1 MWRGNLIP
9 IQSIMSKVRFSGTI
23 LGPQDPNRV
32 LRAEMFRKL
41 YIEGW
46 DIYNANGDQRITLSN
61 IEAKLIEADAFVFTP
76 AATLEDMFKAV
87 SVFVGYQTMDE
98 NLIGKPTAI
107 LNSDGTWRPLFDVLQ
122 WLHEMGTISQKY
134 EEFLVSVGCVDELP
148 VELAKLRAKGTPDAG
163 RERHHT
169 LAGVTAY
176 DTPPPDD
183 LLGNVC
189 VFCSATLEK
198 PAYLA
203 DGEAFGAELARQG
216 FGCVSGAGKT
226 GIMGA
231 VVRGTAGAGG
241 WSGGSN
247 VPHIIELEG
256 LPDGL
261 SSFWLRPD
269 IYTRMEVM
277 IERSNAFVIFPGG
290 AGTLQEFLA
299 LMIFKHHGHP
309 LMRDKPVVIY
319 NRLDEENGQ
328 RFWDPL
334 IRDFSMLCETCDF
347 TVADSLDAILPLVRK
362 GMGK

>member
-1 MWRGNLIP
+1 MP
-9 IQSIMSKVRFSGTI
+9 KVRLSGTI
-23 LGPQDPNRV
+23 LGPDDPNRV
-32 LRAEMFRKL
+32 LRAQMFQLL
-41 YIEGW
+41 YVGGW
-46 DIYNANGDQRITLSN
+46 DIYNANGDQRITLAN
-61 IEAKLIEADAFVFTP
+61 IESKIIESDAFVFTP

-87 SVFVGYQTMDE
+87 SIFVGYQTMDE
-98 NLIGKPTAI
+98 NLTGKPTAI
-107 LNSDGTWRPLFDVLQ
+107 LNSDGTWQPLFEVLQ

-134 EEFLVSVGCVDELP
+134 ADFLVSVEAPEALLGELD
-148 VELAKLRAKGTPDAG
+148 KLRAKGTPDAG
-163 RERHHT
+163 RERHHA
-169 LAGVTAY
+169 LAGVAAY
-176 DTPPPDD
+176 DNPPPAD
-183 LLGNVC
+183 LHGNVC
-189 VFCSATLEK
+189 VFCSATMEK

-203 DGEAFGAELARQG
+203 DGEAFGAELARNG

-277 IERSNAFVIFPGG
+277 IERSDAFVIFPGG

-299 LMIFKHHGHP
+299 LMIFKLHGHR
-309 LMRDKPVVIY
+309 LMRNKPVIVF
-319 NRLDEENGQ
+319 NRLDETKGV

-334 IRDFSMLCETCDF
+334 IRKFTALCDDCDFS
-347 TVADSLDAILPLVRK
+347 VAESLDEILPLVRK
-362 GMGK
+362 GMDRS

>member
-1 MWRGNLIP
+1 MP
-9 IQSIMSKVRFSGTI
+9 KARFSGTI
-23 LGPQDPNRV
+23 LGPDDPNRT
-32 LRAEMFRKL
+32 LRAQMFQLL
-41 YIEGW
+41 YVAGW
-46 DIYNANGDQRITLSN
+46 DIYNANGDQRITLAN
-61 IEAKLIEADAFVFTP
+61 IENKIIESDAFVFTP

-87 SVFVGYQTMDE
+87 SIFVGYQTMDE
-98 NLIGKPTAI
+98 NLTSKPTAI
-107 LNSDGTWRPLFDVLQ
+107 LNSDGTWNDLFTVLQ

-134 EEFLVSVGCVDELP
+134 EEFLVAVEDPDALVGELS
-148 VELAKLRAKGTPDAG
+148 KLRERGTPDAG
-163 RERHHT
+163 RERHHK
-169 LAGVTAY
+169 LAGVTEF
-176 DTPPPDD
+176 DSPPPPD

-189 VFCSATLEK
+189 VFCSATLEN

-203 DGEAFGAELARQG
+203 DGIAFGAELARNR

-231 VVRGTAGAGG
+231 VVQGTASAGG

-277 IERSNAFVIFPGG
+277 IERSDAFVIFPGG

-299 LMIFKHHGHP
+299 LMIFKQQGHE
-309 LMRDKPVVIY
+309 LMKDKPVVIY
-319 NRLDEENGQ
+319 NRLDEGSGE
-328 RFWDPL
+328 RFWAPL
-334 IRDFSMLCETCDF
+334 IRHFTALCDTCDF
-347 TVADSLDAILPLVRK
+347 TVADTLEEILPLVRK
-362 GMGK
+362 GLGPDHR